1 MGKSVRLTQQIFAP
15 GALKEKG
22 RNIEMEWEKDGFVLR
37 PAREEDAQRY
47 YEENYCPLD
56 QEVARFTG
64 CKAEFTREEV
74 LSFFRSSLRDPNR
87 YFFLIFSPGGQIIGE
102 TVINEIDWE
111 VRRAN
116 FRIGI
121 FQSAQRGRGIGTW
134 ATEITRDFAFQT
146 LKLHRLELD
155 VFSFNQR
162 AEKAYRKAGFQR
174 EGVLRDAVLDGNRY
188 ADDILMAILEE
199 DWRRLKGL

>member
-1 MGKSVRLTQQIFAP
+1 
-15 GALKEKG
+15 
-22 RNIEMEWEKDGFVLR
+22 MEWEKDGFVLR

-56 QEVARFTG
+56 HDVARFTG
-64 CKAEFTREEV
+64 CKEEFTREEV
-74 LSFFRSSLRDPNR
+74 LSFFLSSLRDPNR
-87 YFFLIFSPGGQIIGE
+87 YFFLILSPEGRIIGE

-111 VRRAN
+111 LRSAN

-162 AEKAYRKAGFQR
+162 AEKAYLRAGFQR
-174 EGVLRDAVLDGNRY
+174 EGVLRDAVLDGNQY

-199 DWRRLKGL
+199 DWRKIKRL